1 MGAGSL
7 FACGIGI
14 KERDEDVLVKR
25 TLSIGK
31 EIVHFSYEILEIGE
45 FTAQDIIQMG
55 QPGLLPLLTLTRDG
69 ATRETVALMFNELET
84 FANKNVTFIAFAV
97 ATFSFQRSNKHDAP
111 WLEKTYRYMHD
122 ILIESPFYKEII
134 ARGVEEGLKQGKE
147 QGLKQGKEQGL
158 EEGLEQGLEK
168 GQIKALRQAVLDII
182 RERLPA
188 LTQFAEVQ
196 VETINDVIQLRRL
209 IVKMS
214 TVLGTEQARQ
224 AFLDVQRAQ

>member
-25 TLSIGK
+25 TLSTGK

-158 EEGLEQGLEK
+158 EK